1 MLIGEPS
8 LGLGNPP
15 KFTKKMVSN
24 FGLGDIKS
32 PVPNVRVVRHQM
44 LYQNCWQYEESM
56 SFWSFPSW
64 SSGQLHIVQ
73 SLARPTDEW
82 MTPKAQR
89 MTPPWFES
97 TK

>member
-24 FGLGDIKS
+24 FGLGDI
-32 PVPNVRVVRHQM
+32 
-44 LYQNCWQYEESM
+44 
-56 SFWSFPSW
+56 WSFPSW

-97 TK
+97 NK